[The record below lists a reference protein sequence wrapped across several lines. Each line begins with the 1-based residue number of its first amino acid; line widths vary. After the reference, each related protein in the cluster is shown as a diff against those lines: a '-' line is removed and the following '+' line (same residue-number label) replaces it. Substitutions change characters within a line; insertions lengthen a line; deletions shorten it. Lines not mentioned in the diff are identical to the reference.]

1 MLKYSKEFRRFLARI
16 LSLVLLMPV
25 LVATPTPKTVSAFR
39 AELQQGQF
47 VAPFLYPPYPG
58 AVSEASIFDHDIPTY
73 DENSKVLSYTGHIAA
88 SSCIDKVCHSTSL
101 NRYLSYDGHSGIDY
115 GTDYLPIFAAADAD
129 QVLFAGWDSPT
140 DHRARLGLYIRLH
153 HPNNYE
159 TYYGH
164 LSVISVSN
172 CTFAGCAT
180 LGMYASPHGPW
191 LAIDITCEASGFVQV
206 INVASGKGVDLD
218 LNLTQDS
225 SFLNWAP
232 TGNEIILRDGNL
244 PNSRVYQIQIN
255 SGKHQQLSVPGN
267 TYDIALSTNGRRMIY
282 SLTQGLGYGS
292 ETWIAD
298 IDGGNAQRILVE
310 PNHIIAFA
318 HWSPSEKEIAYI
330 RMPDSNIPFTI
341 GELWVMG
348 GDGENPALLGYAD
361 AGHGHRPAWSPD
373 SQQIAF
379 VVREQNGEEIDSTGY
394 DADYIADKLISNIYI
409 ADLRDRKILK
419 MTRFEGALTETP
431 VWSPDG
437 EYLAF
442 NTTAGGSGMDIWVLD
457 ILNNKLNQVTHGANA
472 RHPAW
477 LSVP

>member
-1 MLKYSKEFRRFLARI
+1 MN
-16 LSLVLLMPV
+16 P
-25 LVATPTPKTVSAFR
+25 
-39 AELQQGQF
+39 
-47 VAPFLYPPYPG
+47 
-58 AVSEASIFDHDIPTY
+58 
-73 DENSKVLSYTGHIAA
+73 
-88 SSCIDKVCHSTSL
+88 
-101 NRYLSYDGHSGIDY
+101 
-115 GTDYLPIFAAADAD
+115 
-129 QVLFAGWDSPT
+129 
-140 DHRARLGLYIRLH
+140 
-153 HPNNYE
+153 
-159 TYYGH
+159 
-164 LSVISVSN
+164 
-172 CTFAGCAT
+172 
-180 LGMYASPHGPW
+180 
-191 LAIDITCEASGFVQV
+191 
-206 INVASGKGVDLD
+206 
-218 LNLTQDS
+218 
-225 SFLNWAP
+225 
-232 TGNEIILRDGNL
+232 
-244 PNSRVYQIQIN
+244 
-255 SGKHQQLSVPGN
+255 
-267 TYDIALSTNGRRMIY
+267 TNGRRMIY

-298 IDGGNAQRILVE
+298 IDGGNAQRVLVE

-361 AGHGHRPAWSPD
+361 AGHGYRPAWSPD

-457 ILNNKLNQVTHGANA
+457 MLNNKLNQVTHGANT
-472 RHPAW
+472 RYPTW